1 MSEFHINGNSEAKP
15 CKATK
20 RACRFGAED
29 HFGSEKSAMDEAER
43 RVREETGE
51 STVATLRS
59 TPAKSHMNLQER
71 RIRFPKVVD
80 SESIAT
86 TARDVSRFFSS
97 EHNHR
102 QRIRLEDRTGNALGV
117 NFISYE
123 ASTGEYA
130 YGVIRTGF
138 VTNWVRSTDP
148 KVVVKDAADRLGF
161 DDDEKLDMDWDG

>member
-1 MSEFHINGNSEAKP
+1 MSEFHVNGNNEAKP

-29 HFGSEKSAMDEAER
+29 HFGSGKQAMDEAER

-51 STVATLRS
+51 STVSTLRNE
-59 TPAKSHMNLQER
+59 PAKSHMNLTER
-71 RIRFPKVVD
+71 RIRFPRIVD
-80 SESIAT
+80 TQSIAT

-102 QRIRLEDRTGNALGV
+102 QRIRIEDRTGNAAGV

-123 ASTGEYA
+123 PSTKEYA

-148 KVVVKDAADRLGF
+148 KVVVQDAADRLGF
-161 DDDEKLDMDWDG
+161 DDEDKIDMDW